1 MPRIERRGNTLVVD
15 GGRQLKGLE
24 RTLAEERERIEEAFR
39 KRERELWTQ
48 MREHALKVSI
58 PAVQRGYV
66 NDPDL
71 IRRITRAYNGI
82 EELSLS
88 AKEIIDLADP
98 LTRGRW
104 EEVKYLMKAAGVEI
118 WGPWDLE
125 EKEEE

>member
-1 MPRIERRGNTLVVD
+1 MPRIERRGNTFVVD

-24 RTLAEERERIEEAFR
+24 RTLAEERERIEEAFW
-39 KRERELWTQ
+39 KRERELWAQ
-48 MREHALKVSI
+48 M
-58 PAVQRGYV
+58 V
-66 NDPDL
+66 NRARAIADPENPL
-71 IRRITRAYNGI
+71 SVRAIT
-82 EELSLS
+82 LS

-125 EKEEE
+125 EKEEES